1 MNGPPA
7 ASAQDTNLVGR
18 LRRMR
23 LFATALLL
31 VMAVVYVGTTWFA
44 SPTPYLGAIR
54 AFAEAALVG
63 GLADWFAVTA
73 LFRRPL
79 GLPIPHTAIV
89 PARKNEIGRA
99 LARFIR
105 DHFLVR
111 EAVERRLSRANLAA
125 RLAGWLDE
133 GMDARGRA
141 TQARAG
147 MPEVEQRR
155 EQLPGAV
162 ADEGDNAAR
171 VSRDLGAALAWALHE
186 DGGGELRGALAA
198 TLRSAFDDV
207 SVNRAVGTV
216 LEVLTTGERAN
227 LIIDQLVAFSRS
239 ELEKNRVM
247 IRVRVHEQ
255 SPWWLPKFVDQE
267 IFDKIVGGLEE
278 LLDAMASDPNHPA
291 RAKIKERLKSMQD
304 ALAADPELAAKSRA
318 LKDEIVLHPAVRSY
332 ALELWQRLRAELA
345 GELSDAASP
354 LMQGLMR
361 EIRALGTRLRTD
373 VKLAAELD
381 DWLKELLLHVVDNYR
396 DPLSEIVS
404 ETIESWDA
412 QATSRRIELN
422 IGTDL
427 QFIRVNGT
435 LVGGLVGL
443 ALYFGGLAFA

>member
-1 MNGPPA
+1 MSGQPA
-7 ASAQDTNLVGR
+7 VSTASDPGLVRR

-23 LFATALLL
+23 VFATALLG
-31 VMAVVYVGTTWFA
+31 VMAVIYVGTTWFA

-111 EAVERRLSRANLAA
+111 EAVERRLKRANLAA
-125 RLAGWLDE
+125 RLGSWLEE
-133 GMDARGRA
+133 GG
-141 TQARAG
+141 
-147 MPEVEQRR
+147 
-155 EQLPGAV
+155 
-162 ADEGDNAAR
+162 NAAR
-171 VSRDLGAALAWALHE
+171 VSRDVGAGLAWALRE
-186 DGGGELRGALAA
+186 EGVGELRGALGGS
-198 TLRSAFDDV
+198 LRSAFDDV
-207 SVNRAVGTV
+207 PVSRAVATV
-216 LEVLTTGERAN
+216 LEVLTTGERAD
-227 LIIDQLVAFSRS
+227 LIIDQLVAFGRS

-247 IRVRVHEQ
+247 IRVRIHEE

-267 IFDKIVGGLEE
+267 IFDKLVGGLEE
-278 LLDAMASDPNHPA
+278 LLGAMAADAAHPA
-291 RAKIKERLKSMQD
+291 RAEIKARLKAMQD
-304 ALAADPELAAKSRA
+304 ALAADPAIAAKGRA
-318 LKDEIVLHPAVRSY
+318 LKDELVAHPAVRSY
-332 ALELWQRLRAELA
+332 AYELWQRLRSELA
-345 GELSDAASP
+345 AALTDASSP
-354 LMQGLMR
+354 LTQGLTR
-361 EIRALGTRLRTD
+361 EIGSLGARLHAD
-373 VKLAAELD
+373 PALAAELD

-443 ALYFGGLAFA
+443 ALYFTGLAFG

>member
-7 ASAQDTNLVGR
+7 VPSAQDPKLASR

-31 VMAVVYVGTTWFA
+31 VMAVIYVGTTWFA
-44 SPTPYLGAIR
+44 SPAAYVGAIR

-111 EAVERRLSRANLAA
+111 EAVERRLRRANLAA
-125 RLAGWLDE
+125 RLAGWLEE
-133 GMDARGRA
+133 G
-141 TQARAG
+141 
-147 MPEVEQRR
+147 E
-155 EQLPGAV
+155 
-162 ADEGDNAAR
+162 NAAR
-171 VSRDLGAALAWALHE
+171 VSRDVGAALAWALHE

-207 SVNRAVGTV
+207 PVNRAVGTV
-216 LEVLTTGERAN
+216 LEVLTTGERAD
-227 LIIDQLVAFSRS
+227 LIIDQLVAFGRS

-247 IRVRVHEQ
+247 IRVRIHEE

-278 LLDAMASDPNHPA
+278 LLGAMASDAHHPA
-291 RAKIKERLKSMQD
+291 RAEIKERLKSMQD
-304 ALAADPELAAKSRA
+304 ALAADPALAAKSRA
-318 LKDEIVLHPAVRSY
+318 LKDEIVSHPAVRSY
-332 ALELWQRLRAELA
+332 ALELWQKLRGELV
-345 GELSDAASP
+345 GELSEPTSP
-354 LMQGLMR
+354 LTQGLTR
-361 EIRALGTRLRTD
+361 EIDALGTRLRTD
-373 VKLAAELD
+373 AKLAAELD
-381 DWLKELLLHVVDNYR
+381 DWLKDLLLHVVDNYR

-443 ALYFGGLAFA
+443 ALYFGGLAFS

>member
-1 MNGPPA
+1 
-7 ASAQDTNLVGR
+7 
-18 LRRMR
+18 MR
-23 LFATALLL
+23 LIATALLL
-31 VMAVVYVGTTWFA
+31 LMAVVYIGASWFA
-44 SPTPYLGAIR
+44 SPTPYLAAIR

-111 EAVERRLSRANLAA
+111 EAVARRLSRANLAA
-125 RLAGWLDE
+125 RLAGWLE
-133 GMDARGRA
+133 
-141 TQARAG
+141 
-147 MPEVEQRR
+147 
-155 EQLPGAV
+155 
-162 ADEGDNAAR
+162 EGDNAAR
-171 VSRDLGAALAWALHE
+171 VGRDVGLALGWAMRE

-207 SVNRAVGTV
+207 PVNRAVGTL
-216 LEVLTTGERAN
+216 LEVLTTGERAD
-227 LIIDQLVAFSRS
+227 LIIDQLVAFGRG
-239 ELEKNRVM
+239 ELERNRVL
-247 IRVRVHEQ
+247 IRVRIHEQ

-267 IFDKIVGGLEE
+267 IFEKIIGGLEE
-278 LLDAMASDPNHPA
+278 LLDAMAADANHPA
-291 RAKIKERLKSMQD
+291 RAEIKERLKAMQD
-304 ALAADPELAAKSRA
+304 ALAANPELAAKTRA
-318 LKDEIVLHPAVRSY
+318 LKDEIVAHPAVRSY
-332 ALELWQRLRAELA
+332 ALELWQRLRGELA
-345 GELSDAASP
+345 GELADGASP
-354 LMQGLMR
+354 LTQGLTR
-361 EIRALGTRLRTD
+361 EIGSLGARLRSD
-373 VKLAAELD
+373 VQLAAELD

-443 ALYFGGLAFA
+443 LLYFGGLAFS

>member
-1 MNGPPA
+1 MSRQPA
-7 ASAQDTNLVGR
+7 VSTASDPGLVRR

-23 LFATALLL
+23 VFATALLG
-31 VMAVVYVGTTWFA
+31 VMAVIYVGTTWFA
-44 SPTPYLGAIR
+44 SPTPYIGAIR

-111 EAVERRLSRANLAA
+111 EAVERRLKRANLAA
-125 RLAGWLDE
+125 RLGTWLE
-133 GMDARGRA
+133 ESG
-141 TQARAG
+141 
-147 MPEVEQRR
+147 
-155 EQLPGAV
+155 
-162 ADEGDNAAR
+162 NAAR
-171 VSRDLGAALAWALHE
+171 VSRDLGEGLAWALRE
-186 DGGGELRGALAA
+186 EGGGELRGALGGS
-198 TLRSAFDDV
+198 LRAAFDDV
-207 SVNRAVGTV
+207 PVSRAVATV
-216 LEVLTTGERAN
+216 LEVLTTGERAD
-227 LIIDQLVAFSRS
+227 LIIDQLVAFGRS

-247 IRVRVHEQ
+247 IRVRIHEE

-267 IFDKIVGGLEE
+267 IFDKLVGGLEE
-278 LLDAMASDPNHPA
+278 LLAAMAADVAHPA
-291 RAKIKERLKSMQD
+291 RAEIKGRIKAMQD
-304 ALAADPELAAKSRA
+304 ALAADPAIAAKSRA
-318 LKDEIVLHPAVRSY
+318 LKDELVAHPAVRGY
-332 ALELWQRLRAELA
+332 AYELWQRLRSELA
-345 GELSDAASP
+345 AALTDSSSP
-354 LMQGLMR
+354 LTQGLTR
-361 EIRALGTRLRTD
+361 EIGSLGARLHAD
-373 VKLAAELD
+373 PALAAELD

-412 QATSRRIELN
+412 QATSRLIELN

-427 QFIRVNGT
+427 QVIRVNGT

-443 ALYFGGLAFA
+443 ALYFTGLAFG